1 MPHIF
6 SVPQN
11 YAIYCLSYWRI
22 RWYQNEK
29 QNTVSEGSLSKDDNR
44 IRKIPFDAGR
54 ATFHNVEVVYKVLM
68 SVDLCHIQ
76 SRATLDKAH
85 EVEESGDYVAVSKN
99 TIEHIEYDPDTEK
112 RKRREVLSLDLPM
125 TPLHIASRDGKLAT
139 LLDLL
144 NKSNHEVED
153 GEDDLDV
160 DRPAGYD
167 CMTPL
172 HFAAA
177 ASSKVDPATA
187 SALVSALLVQSHADP
202 TVLDAKGRPPY
213 FLAGHD
219 KVREAF
225 RKARAILGEEYC
237 EWDRG
242 AKVGPPLTEDDLE
255 AKREK
260 EAEKKRRKK
269 ARQKEKK
276 AKAKAAAQEAENRR
290 IADEESKRAIEEKK
304 RVRDGLSAKPT
315 GANVCDFCHKICKG
329 RNAIKNMFRR
339 LDYKYCSTEC
349 VNKHKREL
357 MAAAALAR
365 FGG

>member
-1 MPHIF
+1 M
-6 SVPQN
+6 
-11 YAIYCLSYWRI
+11 
-22 RWYQNEK
+22 
-29 QNTVSEGSLSKDDNR
+29 
-44 IRKIPFDAGR
+44 
-54 ATFHNVEVVYKVLM
+54 
-68 SVDLCHIQ
+68 
-76 SRATLDKAH
+76 
-85 EVEESGDYVAVSKN
+85 
-99 TIEHIEYDPDTEK
+99 
-112 RKRREVLSLDLPM
+112 
-125 TPLHIASRDGKLAT
+125 
-139 LLDLL
+139 
-144 NKSNHEVED
+144 
-153 GEDDLDV
+153 
-160 DRPAGYD
+160 
-167 CMTPL
+167 
-172 HFAAA
+172 
-177 ASSKVDPATA
+177 
-187 SALVSALLVQSHADP
+187 
-202 TVLDAKGRPPY
+202 
-213 FLAGHD
+213 
-219 KVREAF
+219 REAF

-237 EWDRG
+237 DWDRG

-339 LDYKYCSTEC
+339 LDYKYCGTEC